1 MKTTW
6 TPFSL
11 SHVRQMADSWPEY
24 VPRVVSGSFDQKTT
38 ISEFF
43 ITSCR
48 LSNGSGMPRRQ

>member
-1 MKTTW
+1 MKTAGM
-6 TPFSL
+6 PFSL

-24 VPRVVSGSFDQKTT
+24 VPRVVSGSFDQKTAN
-38 ISEFF
+38 SEFF